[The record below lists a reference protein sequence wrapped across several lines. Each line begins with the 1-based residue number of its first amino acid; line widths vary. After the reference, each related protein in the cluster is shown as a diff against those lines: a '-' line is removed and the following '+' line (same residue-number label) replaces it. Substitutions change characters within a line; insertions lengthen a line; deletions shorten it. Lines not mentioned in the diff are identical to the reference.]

1 MSFLLFECMV
11 ALGVLLS
18 LAELVSWWAVA
29 ALPAAVAAM
38 VKLNDLVSG
47 ALSHDARTARAV
59 PARRVLPAR
68 YADAGQYG
76 SPDDVTPAFGMP
88 GGAGAAP
95 GYPQGAGIRSS
106 RVYRSGTQASGA
118 EVGQARVGAGEAA
131 AATRASQG
139 NRRFDETTVSLG
151 SERRAGRKPLGRSHG
166 HESYGHGSYG
176 HGASAAAGR
185 RPGGRPWG
193 GGPAGVAPDGHPRPP
208 CASG

>member
-88 GGAGAAP
+88 GGAGPASGRRGSTDPVPRRQAQRWVRRASARAKPPPRHAHPRGTAASTRP
-95 GYPQGAGIRSS
+95 RSAS
-106 RVYRSGTQASGA
+106 DRSG
-118 EVGQARVGAGEAA
+118 ARR
-131 AATRASQG
+131 T
-139 NRRFDETTVSLG
+139 ET
-151 SERRAGRKPLGRSHG
+151 A
-166 HESYGHGSYG
+166 
-176 HGASAAAGR
+176 
-185 RPGGRPWG
+185 RP
-193 GGPAGVAPDGHPRPP
+193 VART
-208 CASG
+208 